1 MAPPKA
7 VTLVVFI
14 IPPALPSL
22 LLVLLVQ
29 TYSIQLQAGQEAQ
42 VFMPSMCLRPLLP
55 FQLKQSRLIFTQ
67 WKQYKL
73 LIAWWTMDII
83 LFTSYFWKH
92 LSFFSVPKKG
102 LQLDNLTHHYR
113 GSGLGNWLIKINWRT
128 ASSIS
133 NQSPKPNCC
142 FHTAAGTWLWSRR
155 WPSRDCSSGAAE
167 QGCPW
172 DAGTVRHPAT
182 GPAEVRPRT

>member
-1 MAPPKA
+1 
-7 VTLVVFI
+7 
-14 IPPALPSL
+14 
-22 LLVLLVQ
+22 
-29 TYSIQLQAGQEAQ
+29 
-42 VFMPSMCLRPLLP
+42 MPSMCLRPLLP

-113 GSGLGNWLIKINWRT
+113 GSGLGIWLIKINWRT

-142 FHTAAGTWLWSRR
+142 FHTAAGTAHDCDRGGGQVETVR
-155 WPSRDCSSGAAE
+155 AEQPSRDAPGTLGRSDTQQPDLLKSGPGHRLDNSFLESINPKTLSRYRKNCACCPSSKFISTQKSEYG
-167 QGCPW
+167 
-172 DAGTVRHPAT
+172 VN
-182 GPAEVRPRT
+182 